1 MDSGQH
7 DLSSCE
13 RAPANICVCRVF
25 RVMDIDI
32 YSSLLC
38 AYIPR
43 NYSLA
48 VDQKKKKITIESWI
62 EAFCLHEQRGSP
74 PRPVRQV

>member
-1 MDSGQH
+1 MDSEQH

-38 AYIPR
+38 AYIPL
-43 NYSLA
+43 NDSLA
-48 VDQKKKKITIESWI
+48 VDQKKKKITIESCSVLS
-62 EAFCLHEQRGSP
+62 AGSP